1 MGDFWLVDMSRL
13 SGRLSMHACIPRG
26 PTVTRV
32 PPEKA
37 ARTRQTAISTQ
48 IMQQQKVVC
57 AVTNRF
63 FVRRLTVF
71 FFSVLTVLPAVS
83 SWPFRSRNERG

>member
-48 IMQQQKVVC
+48 IMQQQKLVC

-63 FVRRLTVF
+63 FVSRLTVF
-71 FFSVLTVLPAVS
+71 S
-83 SWPFRSRNERG
+83 SPF

>member
-48 IMQQQKVVC
+48 IMQQQKVVGGGYRTLFRAAFNGFNC
-57 AVTNRF
+57 PSRRF
-63 FVRRLTVF
+63 FL
-71 FFSVLTVLPAVS
+71 AVS
-83 SWPFRSRNERG
+83 LA